1 MAQESKLFVEKRVL
15 LDEKEY
21 EVRVIDNMEDLQ
33 INASP
38 MRMGNCTD
46 TYAGAIR
53 RGDCLMLSI
62 SRGGRTEINVSI
74 ERSSYDDSEWMITEA
89 KLPRNKTLP
98 VSVESELREQ
108 LTEILNRQ

>member
-1 MAQESKLFVEKRVL
+1 
-15 LDEKEY
+15 
-21 EVRVIDNMEDLQ
+21 
-33 INASP
+33 
-38 MRMGNCTD
+38 
-46 TYAGAIR
+46 
-53 RGDCLMLSI
+53 MLSI